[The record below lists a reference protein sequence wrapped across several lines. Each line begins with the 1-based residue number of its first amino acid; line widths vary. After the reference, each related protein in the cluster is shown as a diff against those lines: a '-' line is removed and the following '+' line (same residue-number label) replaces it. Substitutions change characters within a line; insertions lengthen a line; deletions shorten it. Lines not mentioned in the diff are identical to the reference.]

1 MTTLTNEQ
9 KAFLKRLDI
18 PLWRI
23 FDAAGIQ
30 RKDFMLEMAATDK
43 WIAIGTNPCTKA
55 GHTMKTRSG
64 HCPQCDT
71 KQLGFL
77 TRFDE
82 TGEVYIAQSKS
93 GKLLKIGFSANAES
107 RLPGLNSYAYGG
119 VADWKMMFVLPC
131 KKANRVETVAHGLI
145 AQHRVPL
152 PAPTYFKEGR
162 EVECREL
169 FVCRYSV
176 AESAVRQAIANVG

>member
-1 MTTLTNEQ
+1 MTTLTNDQ
-9 KAFLKRLDI
+9 KAFLKRLDV
-18 PLWRI
+18 PFWRV
-23 FDAAGIQ
+23 FDAAGIR

-82 TGEVYIAQSKS
+82 DGEV
-93 GKLLKIGFSANAES
+93 
-107 RLPGLNSYAYGG
+107 
-119 VADWKMMFVLPC
+119 D
-131 KKANRVETVAHGLI
+131 
-145 AQHRVPL
+145 
-152 PAPTYFKEGR
+152 GR
-162 EVECREL
+162 
-169 FVCRYSV
+169 
-176 AESAVRQAIANVG
+176 A